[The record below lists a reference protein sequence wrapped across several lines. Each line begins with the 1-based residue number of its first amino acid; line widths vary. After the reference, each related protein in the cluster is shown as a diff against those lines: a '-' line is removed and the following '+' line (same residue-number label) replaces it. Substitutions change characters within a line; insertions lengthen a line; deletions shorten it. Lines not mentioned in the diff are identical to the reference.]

1 MGAYSFRPTLGVD
14 EEGNFADLGLS
25 EANHGLTQS
34 VAEDFGALYAPAG
47 LVWRDYYEETGSKDL
62 FFVDGVHQV
71 VDGAYISALS
81 IVSTILGGDYLPSTS
96 DDLPDDMTAERAQ
109 QLQDYVQGVM
119 DDGAAIAASDLDWLM

>member
-1 MGAYSFRPTLGVD
+1 
-14 EEGNFADLGLS
+14 
-25 EANHGLTQS
+25 
-34 VAEDFGALYAPAG
+34 
-47 LVWRDYYEETGSKDL
+47 
-62 FFVDGVHQV
+62 V

>member
-47 LVWRDYYEETGSKDL
+47 LRSSGGRWRL
-62 FFVDGVHQV
+62 H
-71 VDGAYISALS
+71 IS
-81 IVSTILGGDYLPSTS
+81 PFN
-96 DDLPDDMTAERAQ
+96 R
-109 QLQDYVQGVM
+109 
-119 DDGAAIAASDLDWLM
+119 LDHSGR